1 MSNEG
6 RGTEFPHP
14 AAEDQ
19 CICGADETGEAL
31 DERPDC
37 PVHGADAPYDPAA
50 SDIGEDPY

>member
-14 AAEDQ
+14 AAEER
-19 CICGADETGEAL
+19 CICGPDVSGEF

-37 PVHGADAPYDPAA
+37 PVHGENALYDAGA
-50 SDIGEDPY
+50 SDIGEDPF